1 MFNRRTMLAALAA
14 ASGSTLSAK
23 AFAQPVD
30 LRTAARDAW
39 LYGLP
44 LIEMAHTRGKMASI
58 KPGQDTVN
66 AARINAFVHSRVFAT
81 PASRVVTAPNVDT
94 LYSSTFLDL
103 SGGPITLTLPPTG
116 SRYFSVAFMDMYTN
130 NFAILGTRTIGGDG
144 GTFTLIGPD
153 AEPVPGAIRAPTVW
167 VWALM
172 RLLATDAADFDAAH
186 AIQDAVVLKA
196 PPGRTPNVYAERTA
210 PWTEYFASVQALLIE
225 NPPPATDQAL
235 FRRIAAL
242 GLAPSSGFDATRFS
256 KAQGDDIAA
265 GVADAKALLL
275 SRGKPRGIQGWSYPP
290 TDLGDFGQDY
300 MTRAAVALGGLAA
313 LTNPEAIYMHALTP
327 DGAGLFGDGSY
338 RLHFPAGRLPPVG
351 AFWSLTM
358 YEATPD
364 GQFFLTPNPINRYA
378 IGDRT
383 KGLHYNEDGSL
394 DIWIA
399 RADPGDVRSANWL
412 PAPAQGPYS
421 MSLRAYLPKPAFFN
435 GEYRLPPIEKA

>member
-1 MFNRRTMLAALAA
+1 MLNRRTMLVALAA
-14 ASGSTLSAK
+14 ASGSALSTK

-44 LIEMAHTRGKMASI
+44 VIEMAHTRAKMASI
-58 KPGQDTVN
+58 RPGQGTVN

-81 PASRVVTAPNVDT
+81 PASRAVTAPNVDT

-103 SGGPITLTLPPTG
+103 AGGPITLTLPPTG

-196 PPGRTPNVYAERTA
+196 PPGRIPPSYAERTA
-210 PWTEYFASVQALLIE
+210 SWAEYFTSVQALLIE
-225 NPPPATDQAL
+225 DPPPATDLAL
-235 FRRIAAL
+235 FRRVSAL
-242 GLAPSSGFDATRFS
+242 GLGPSGGFDATRFS
-256 KAQGDDIAA
+256 KAEGDGIAA
-265 GVADAKALLL
+265 GVAEAKALLL
-275 SRGKPRGIQGWSYPP
+275 NRGKPHGIQGWVYPP

-300 MTRAAVALGGLAA
+300 NTRASVALGGLAA
-313 LTNPEAIYMHALTP
+313 LTNPEAIYMRPIAP
-327 DGAGLFGDGSY
+327 DGQFGDGLY
-338 RLHFPAGRLPPVG
+338 RLHFAKGGLPPVG
-351 AFWSLTM
+351 SFWSLTM
-358 YEATPD
+358 YESTPD
-364 GQFFLTPNPINRYA
+364 GQSFLTPNPINRYA

-383 KGLHYNEDGSL
+383 KGLTYGADGSL
-394 DIWIA
+394 DIWIGRTDLGGA
-399 RADPGDVRSANWL
+399 RSANWL

-435 GEYRLPPIEKA
+435 GEYRLPPIEKV